1 MTYCVEVKANDRKC
15 ACKSGKSSKCPN
27 DDKQIAKGT
36 RARSP
41 FKPSRTFRAKSRPLT
56 STRLPAGDIRF
67 GATHETADGHKQTVW
82 RVRSRPRS
90 PLDTRAARICAPP
103 RVAPRRV

>member
-15 ACKSGKSSKCPN
+15 ACKSGKSSKCHN

-41 FKPSRTFRAKSRPLT
+41 FQTF
-56 STRLPAGDIRF
+56 
-67 GATHETADGHKQTVW
+67 
-82 RVRSRPRS
+82 
-90 PLDTRAARICAPP
+90 
-103 RVAPRRV
+103 